1 MSRALDEALDRLAR
15 ACATLSGASA
25 FPATE
30 HPKTPS
36 AETLPVRSAQQQSE
50 NEISIAEQAQTV
62 SELPNARVP
71 IRQFELSPTRA
82 GAAASPGP
90 EIVRPIRAPLA
101 SELPR
106 GEAGGWLRRLTSAPA
121 RFIHRIIGR

>member
-15 ACATLSGASA
+15 ACATLSGPSA
-25 FPATE
+25 FAATE
-30 HPKTPS
+30 HSQTPS
-36 AETLPVRSAQQQSE
+36 AETLRVTRVHQQSE
-50 NEISIAEQAQTV
+50 NKISIAEQAQSV

-71 IRQFELSPTRA
+71 IRQFELSPTGA
-82 GAAASPGP
+82 GAAAPPGP
-90 EIVRPIRAPLA
+90 EIVRPIRTPLA